1 MENRTEREKGNG
13 MAAVGC
19 LFVPDSTLAPDSA
32 STGAESAGTGAESAS
47 TGAESAG
54 TGAAMGL
61 EDFWF

>member
-19 LFVPDSTLAPDSA
+19 LFVPDSTLAPY
-32 STGAESAGTGAESAS
+32 SAS